1 MHLVARHLPFTS
13 HRQRVLSAPAS
24 PVPWTK
30 LRDTPAADSPARLGL
45 NLSTFT
51 EETDSD
57 ANFNMSTEF
66 LEHGEHQLFYNLPW
80 ERPVDLETVDGAM
93 YSLKVSTVAQY
104 LLSTFCGLPACE

>member
-1 MHLVARHLPFTS
+1 
-13 HRQRVLSAPAS
+13 
-24 PVPWTK
+24 
-30 LRDTPAADSPARLGL
+30 
-45 NLSTFT
+45 
-51 EETDSD
+51 
-57 ANFNMSTEF
+57 MSTEF